1 MPPGDLQPLDASGL
15 INLEP
20 PQQPV
25 IMVNNTVSAVASAT
39 ASNKKKRSSASM
51 AASNAAAVAAVAQAA
66 ATASKTLNG
75 GQNGAQASV
84 ASTASVASENK
95 NGGAGVSANKKRK
108 TKKPF
113 EELRRPVNNGCE
125 QPQNGGEHQH
135 ATPDSSGH
143 GIKQENEHEDLADHV
158 DGNGVGGIAENWSD
172 QQTIKVKVSWIEKI
186 HCKYF
191 DCTQYSFWQ
200 CYICNCNLVMQ
211 CTVRNSI

>member
-1 MPPGDLQPLDASGL
+1 MA
-15 INLEP
+15 
-20 PQQPV
+20 
-25 IMVNNTVSAVASAT
+25 
-39 ASNKKKRSSASM
+39 

-66 ATASKTLNG
+66 ATASKTPNG

-84 ASTASVASENK
+84 ASTAASVASENK

-172 QQTIKVKVSWIEKI
+172 QQTIKVKVSWIENM

-200 CYICNCNLVMQ
+200 CYICNCNLVVQ
-211 CTVRNSI
+211 CTVQNSI

>member
-172 QQTIKVKVSWIEKI
+172 QQTIKVKVSLIEVYRR
-186 HCKYF
+186 CV
-191 DCTQYSFWQ
+191 FWPKPK
-200 CYICNCNLVMQ
+200 L
-211 CTVRNSI
+211 